1 MTETPREAA
10 NRYLALAQEARAEAA
25 FHTGATQAAI
35 LKNAER
41 WMQLAV
47 KADEEAKAQGL

>member
-1 MTETPREAA
+1 MTENAREAA